1 MGEFMAGDTRS
12 GGQLCER
19 AREWSSLR
27 LDGELSE
34 LEQAL
39 LDAHLSRCGDCRAF
53 AAEAAAFTLQLR
65 SVEPEQLTAP
75 IALPRRATGALR
87 SLQTGV
93 AAAMV
98 IAAAALG
105 SALGVLERSHSSGQ
119 TTLPA
124 RVSTIVLEDNANTL
138 RSLRRDSLIQQ
149 GRGPIPRSLRIPGES
164 V

>member
-1 MGEFMAGDTRS
+1 MAEWTDETGP
-12 GGQLCER
+12 GGQLCDR

-27 LDGELSE
+27 LDGELSQ

-39 LDAHLSRCGDCRAF
+39 LDSHLERCSDCRAF
-53 AAEAAAFTLQLR
+53 AAAAAAYTFELR
-65 SVEPEQLTAP
+65 MSEPEQLTAP
-75 IALPRRATGALR
+75 IVLPRRATGALR

-98 IAAAALG
+98 VAAAALG
-105 SALGVLERSHSSGQ
+105 SALGVLEHSRSAGQ

-124 RVSTIVLEDNANTL
+124 RVSTIAFEDNANTL

-149 GRGPIPRSLRIPGES
+149 GHGPIPRNLRLPGDS

>member
-1 MGEFMAGDTRS
+1 MGEFRTDMRS
-12 GGQLCER
+12 GGQLCDR

-39 LDAHLSRCGDCRAF
+39 LDAHLAGCADCQAF

-75 IALPRRATGALR
+75 IFLPRRATGSLR

-105 SALGVLERSHSSGQ
+105 SALGVLERSHSSGH

-124 RVSTIVLEDNANTL
+124 RAATIAFEDNANTL
-138 RSLRRDSLIQQ
+138 RSLRRDALIQQ
-149 GRGPIPRSLRIPGES
+149 GRGPIPRSLLIPGES

>member
-1 MGEFMAGDTRS
+1 MGKFGTDEMGSR
-12 GGQLCER
+12 GQLCDR

-27 LDGELSE
+27 LDGELSQ

-39 LDAHLSRCGDCRAF
+39 LDAHLARCTECRSF
-53 AAEAAAFTLQLR
+53 ATAITGHALELR
-65 SVEPEQLTAP
+65 MSEPEQLTAA
-75 IALPRRATGALR
+75 IVLPRRATGGLR

-105 SALGVLERSHSSGQ
+105 SALGVLEHSRSNGA
-119 TTLPA
+119 TTSRPA
-124 RVSTIVLEDNANTL
+124 AVSMIAFEESADTL
-138 RSLRRDSLIQQ
+138 RSLRRDALIAQTRKIDRHFALT
-149 GRGPIPRSLRIPGES
+149 G

>member
-1 MGEFMAGDTRS
+1 MGGFGTNEMGS
-12 GGQLCER
+12 GGQLCDR

-27 LDGELSE
+27 LDGELSQ

-39 LDAHLSRCGDCRAF
+39 LDAHLARCADCRAF
-53 AAEAAAFTLQLR
+53 ALATEAHTFELR
-65 SVEPEQLTAP
+65 TSEPEQLTSP

-105 SALGVLERSHSSGQ
+105 SALGVLEHSRSGAQ

-124 RVSTIVLEDNANTL
+124 RVSAVAAEDNANTL
-138 RSLRRDSLIQQ
+138 RTLRREALIAQA
-149 GRGPIPRSLRIPGES
+149 RTIDRHFAVPE

>member
-1 MGEFMAGDTRS
+1 MSDYTTDGTT
-12 GGQLCER
+12 GGQLCAR
-19 AREWSSLR
+19 AREWLSLQ
-27 LDGELSE
+27 LDGELSQ

-39 LDAHLSRCGDCRAF
+39 LDSHLERCPDCRSYSVAT
-53 AAEAAAFTLQLR
+53 AAHTFELR
-65 SVEPEQLTAP
+65 MSEPEQLTAP
-75 IALPRRATGALR
+75 IVLPRRATGALR

-98 IAAAALG
+98 VAAAALG
-105 SALGVLERSHSSGQ
+105 SALGVLEHSRSTGQ

-124 RVSTIVLEDNANTL
+124 RVSTIAFEDNANTL

-149 GRGPIPRSLRIPGES
+149 GHGPIPRSLRLPGDS